1 MVSNLH
7 DVIGAPTPGVSGV
20 SPRPVPHASH
30 FGNVLR
36 FMAPL
41 TIDEIL
47 LDAGLGIY
55 ERTIKSA

>member
-1 MVSNLH
+1 MFEQGLLMH
-7 DVIGAPTPGVSGV
+7 TCG
-20 SPRPVPHASH
+20 H

-41 TIDEIL
+41 TIEEIL